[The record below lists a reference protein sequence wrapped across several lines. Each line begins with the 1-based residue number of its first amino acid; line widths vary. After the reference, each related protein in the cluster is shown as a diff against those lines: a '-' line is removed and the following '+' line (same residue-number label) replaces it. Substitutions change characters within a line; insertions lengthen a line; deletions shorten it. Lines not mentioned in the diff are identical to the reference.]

1 MKGSV
6 YIKKYKN
13 KIIFLFST
21 LFISILFLIIIFKPI
36 FYAQEIIISYGL
48 RPFDICSENPKL
60 WEYIK
65 LIYILTFI
73 FSSIIINNL
82 LFNKINKFIKKEKNS
97 TVKNKINNKIN
108 HNKNNLELLIG
119 YNQKISKD
127 ILIPE
132 KGLYQNFLITG
143 TIGTGKTSS
152 AMYPFTRQLMEYNF
166 NNPNKKIG
174 MLILDVKGNYYEQVK
189 KYAQKYN
196 LENDLIILELNSKIK
211 YNPLHKPR
219 NKTTN
224 FSK

>member
-6 YIKKYKN
+6 YIKNYKN

-65 LIYILTFI
+65 LIYIFTFI
-73 FSSIIINNL
+73 FSSIIINNI
-82 LFNKINKFIKKEKNS
+82 LFNKLNIFLKKEKKL
-97 TVKNKINNKIN
+97 TIKNKINN
-108 HNKNNLELLIG
+108 NKNNLELLIG
-119 YNQKISKD
+119 YNKKTNQD

-166 NNPNKKIG
+166 NNPDKKIG

-189 KYAQKYN
+189 EYAKKYN